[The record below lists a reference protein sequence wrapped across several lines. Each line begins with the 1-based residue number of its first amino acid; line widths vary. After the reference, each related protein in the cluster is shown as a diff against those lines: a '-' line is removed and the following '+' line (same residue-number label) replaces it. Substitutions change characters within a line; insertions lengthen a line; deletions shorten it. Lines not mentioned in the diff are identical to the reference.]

1 MSGYELSPES
11 LQDLQDIWDFIASDS
26 VTAADRL
33 EGELFEAFGLL
44 AQRPRMGHTR
54 SDLTARDVRF
64 WPVGSYLIVYRRI
77 STKLQIVAVLH
88 GARDIVEVIRRRQ

>member
-33 EGELFEAFGLL
+33 EGELFEAFELL

>member
-33 EGELFEAFGLL
+33 EGELFEAFELL

-54 SDLTARDVRF
+54 SDLTAQDVRF